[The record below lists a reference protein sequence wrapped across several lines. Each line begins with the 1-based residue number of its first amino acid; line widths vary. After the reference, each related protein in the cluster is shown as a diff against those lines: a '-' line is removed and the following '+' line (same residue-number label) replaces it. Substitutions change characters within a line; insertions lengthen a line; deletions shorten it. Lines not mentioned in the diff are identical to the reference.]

1 MGLKIKWLIFKK
13 EKLNTQ
19 ENDGLLIQWWY
30 LRLRLSV
37 CIWPGRYIG
46 ILLSILS

>member
-19 ENDGLLIQWWY
+19 ENDGLLILCVFGGY
-30 LRLRLSV
+30 HPP
-37 CIWPGRYIG
+37 PGDIYD
-46 ILLSILS
+46 